1 MTELLNNDQIFIPF
15 TSDYGFKVTFGNES
29 NTVFLKRALQALI
42 NSPIPIKSITFDKTI
57 FEGGTREGRSG
68 IYDIACTDEA
78 NNHFIVEMQ
87 VSDFK
92 FFFQR
97 MKFYGW
103 QKFNTMVKKG
113 DFDYSNMNRIYS
125 IGILANNITHH
136 PKYHNIS
143 WIKNQDNELVD
154 DQTVYVT
161 VELRKFNKLAK
172 DCKTDLEKLIYTMKT
187 LHDVKEPIQF
197 PPFFTEEWLKVAIK
211 ELDSRNM
218 SPDQRM
224 AYEIT
229 MSNNAIAMWQE
240 KERTDKA
247 VTQAVTQAVK
257 QTSIEQDLKTKKEAV
272 IKALL
277 LGLDSDLIAQLNDV
291 TIEFIKEVKAEIN

>member
-1 MTELLNNDQIFIPF
+1 
-15 TSDYGFKVTFGNES
+15 
-29 NTVFLKRALQALI
+29 
-42 NSPIPIKSITFDKTI
+42 
-57 FEGGTREGRSG
+57 
-68 IYDIACTDEA
+68 
-78 NNHFIVEMQ
+78 
-87 VSDFK
+87 
-92 FFFQR
+92 
-97 MKFYGW
+97 
-103 QKFNTMVKKG
+103 
-113 DFDYSNMNRIYS
+113 MNRIYS

-136 PKYHNIS
+136 AKYHNIS

-161 VELRKFNKLAK
+161 VELKKFDKLAN

-187 LHDVKEPIQF
+187 LHDVKEPVQF

-218 SPDQRM
+218 SPEQRM

-247 VTQAVTQAVK
+247 VTQAVK
-257 QTSIEQDLKTKKEAV
+257 QTAVEQELKTKKEAV

-277 LGLDSDLIAQLNDV
+277 IGLDFDLIAQLNGV

>member
-1 MTELLNNDQIFIPF
+1 MTELLHNDQIFIPF

-42 NSPIPIKSITFDKTI
+42 NSPIPINTITFDKTI

-125 IGILANNITHH
+125 IGILANNITNYA
-136 PKYHNIS
+136 KYHNIS

-161 VELRKFNKLAK
+161 VELKKFNVQAE

-211 ELDSRNM
+211 ELDSRSM
-218 SPDQRM
+218 SPEQRM

-240 KERTDKA
+240 KERT
-247 VTQAVTQAVK
+247 TQAINQAL
-257 QTSIEQDLKTKKEAV
+257 TEHDLRTKKESV
-272 IKALL
+272 TKALL
-277 LGLDSDLIAQLNDV
+277 LGLEFEIISQVFGVSID
-291 TIEFIKEVKAEIN
+291 FIKEVKAEIN